1 MHNNRRTRLVLGVL
15 LIIAI
20 TLITLDFRDGGAS
33 PARSLGADIFG
44 PIEQVTHD
52 VTDPVASL
60 FDSITGG
67 PSAQGTI
74 ATLQRQNAE
83 LRAELSAAQ
92 LSKTARKQLAQLLQL
107 DAGGYRIVTANVIAA
122 GGSFSDTVTLDA
134 GSNDGI
140 KPDETVL
147 NGWGFVG
154 TVTQVSADT
163 STVLLANDAS
173 SVAGVQLAGGGEIGA
188 VTGTGKSTSGSAL
201 LRLNLFDA
209 NAVLHTGQQV
219 VTYASVG
226 DQPEVPGVPVGTI
239 VSVSSSA
246 GGLTQTAMVRPAVNF
261 TALGVVGVV
270 VQVPRHNPRVS
281 VLPRPVPTVTITT
294 TPSPPGT
301 PSPASSAT
309 ATPPRPRPRLP
320 RAATEVRGLISFA
333 LVAVTVV
340 FQLTVVDRI
349 AFPGGAGP
357 DLVLL
362 LVAALALA
370 GGPLA
375 GVLIGFLAGL
385 ALDVAPPGSH
395 LVGQNALVF
404 CLVGYACGLLA
415 DDSSGDVEQG
425 HTALFEIVVTAAG
438 AICGEAL
445 AALLGVMLSDPRVT
459 WPAITHVL
467 PVAVAYDV
475 LLCPFVLYAAAAAL
489 RLAGARREG
498 RRVGWS
504 ASQARMPV
512 PGANQGAIRQ
522 LAGGSGPRLRLSER
536 DKGPGSIGGLR
547 GPVAGR
553 PAGPA

>member
-1 MHNNRRTRLVLGVL
+1 MHDNRRTRLVLGVL
-15 LIIAI
+15 LVIAI

-92 LSKTARKQLAQLLQL
+92 LSKAARKQLAQLLQL
-107 DAGGYRIVTANVIAA
+107 DAGGYRIVTASVIAA

-134 GSNDGI
+134 GSHDGI

-173 SVAGVQLAGGGEIGA
+173 SVVGVQLAGGGEIGA
-188 VTGTGKSTSGSAL
+188 VTGTGKSMSGSAL

-239 VSVSSSA
+239 VSVSSA
-246 GGLTQTAMVRPAVNF
+246 GALTQTAMVRPAVNF

-294 TPSPPGT
+294 TPSPSGSL
-301 PSPASSAT
+301 SPTSSAT
-309 ATPPRPRPRLP
+309 TPASP
-320 RAATEVRGLISFA
+320 
-333 LVAVTVV
+333 
-340 FQLTVVDRI
+340 
-349 AFPGGAGP
+349 
-357 DLVLL
+357 
-362 LVAALALA
+362 
-370 GGPLA
+370 
-375 GVLIGFLAGL
+375 
-385 ALDVAPPGSH
+385 
-395 LVGQNALVF
+395 
-404 CLVGYACGLLA
+404 
-415 DDSSGDVEQG
+415 
-425 HTALFEIVVTAAG
+425 
-438 AICGEAL
+438 
-445 AALLGVMLSDPRVT
+445 
-459 WPAITHVL
+459 
-467 PVAVAYDV
+467 
-475 LLCPFVLYAAAAAL
+475 
-489 RLAGARREG
+489 
-498 RRVGWS
+498 S
-504 ASQARMPV
+504 ASAT
-512 PGANQGAIRQ
+512 
-522 LAGGSGPRLRLSER
+522 GGH
-536 DKGPGSIGGLR
+536 
-547 GPVAGR
+547 
-553 PAGPA
+553 